1 MFKKKIDF
9 LVLMVFVVL
18 VFLSQRADAYGRE
31 LTDNEAM
38 TAERIIEKLS
48 ILRNKKNDV
57 SLKRM
62 FDGDTDYD
70 ITKYEQKLLSL
81 GVKKASSESINELLK
96 SDRDF
101 RTKKGMTV
109 AYGVSNNPADDIIR
123 TFQGVYNVWQ
133 YQTTYGGKKQ
143 THVIF
148 ESIGKDRVYL

>member
-81 GVKKASSESINELLK
+81 GVKKASSESIN
-96 SDRDF
+96 
-101 RTKKGMTV
+101 
-109 AYGVSNNPADDIIR
+109 
-123 TFQGVYNVWQ
+123 
-133 YQTTYGGKKQ
+133 
-143 THVIF
+143 
-148 ESIGKDRVYL
+148 

>member
-1 MFKKKIDF
+1 
-9 LVLMVFVVL
+9 MVFVVL

-81 GVKKASSESINELLK
+81 GVGLCQVLVGKFPYLFLL
-96 SDRDF
+96 SLFFYFFVSQISPGYALNRYF
-101 RTKKGMTV
+101 SLV
-109 AYGVSNNPADDIIR
+109 AKYKIS
-123 TFQGVYNVWQ
+123 
-133 YQTTYGGKKQ
+133 
-143 THVIF
+143 
-148 ESIGKDRVYL
+148 

>member
-70 ITKYEQKLLSL
+70 IQSTS
-81 GVKKASSESINELLK
+81 K
-96 SDRDF
+96 S
-101 RTKKGMTV
+101 
-109 AYGVSNNPADDIIR
+109 Y
-123 TFQGVYNVWQ
+123 Y
-133 YQTTYGGKKQ
+133 
-143 THVIF
+143 H
-148 ESIGKDRVYL
+148 